1 MQAITNPDA
10 LELLEEVKKTVAP
23 NDFVDETLDR
33 KSELEQLRNYII
45 RENQKAAQKAAQEA
59 TQKAAQAAQEAAQ
72 EAAQKAAE
80 AAQKT
85 AEDLLV
91 LALRTNS
98 PHDTVEAMRQHT
110 GITKERLAELRE
122 QV

>member
-45 RENQKAAQKAAQEA
+45 RERQK
-59 TQKAAQAAQEAAQ
+59 AAQEAAQ
-72 EAAQKAAE
+72 EAAE
-80 AAQKT
+80 ATQKT

-91 LALRTNS
+91 LALQANS
-98 PHDTVEAMRQHT
+98 PHDTVEAMRRRT